1 MRGLG
6 FRSAVGSL
14 VLGVLAVGVVACA
27 SKTHS
32 KAVDATIIPKLAG
45 RWTGS
50 YVGQSGSPTPADMT
64 IDANGNYKATLIQTD
79 VSTTGKISVVDGQL
93 VFNRTGRTGPS
104 SDLNI
109 ASGTFDVQVAP
120 DGAMHLAGFGR
131 DDRGPF
137 SGSFTKRAP

>member
-32 KAVDATIIPKLAG
+32 KAVDASIIPKLAG

-50 YVGQSGSPTPADMT
+50 YVGVSGAPTPADMT
-64 IDANGNYKATLIQTD
+64 IDANGNYRATIIQTD
-79 VSTTGKISVVDGQL
+79 ITTTGKISVVDGQL

-109 ASGTFDVQVAP
+109 ASGTFDVQEGP
-120 DGAMHLAGFGR
+120 GGAMQLSGFGR

-137 SGSFTKRAP
+137 SGSFTKRAQ